1 MGMAATTSAPAAT
14 RNRSRFDR
22 RLARI
27 LDHAITIFYE
37 KGYDRASMRDLS
49 RACAMSLAG
58 LYYYFDSKERLLYLI
73 EKELFESVTHQLDR
87 KLQGISDPEQRVRIF
102 IENHISFFLSRQ
114 KAMKVLAH
122 EDDVLTGK
130 MGSEI
135 ADIKRQYYR
144 RCTALLDELKRARVL
159 QFRSRSTAMAL
170 FGMMNWLHT
179 WYSPKVDGPP
189 AQVAREISEILLA
202 GVSSQK
208 DVNGTNSQGE
218 DSTAPTA
225 AI

>member
-1 MGMAATTSAPAAT
+1 MSVAAT
-14 RNRSRFDR
+14 RSVSAATRSRSRFDR

-27 LDHAITIFYE
+27 LDHATTIFCE
-37 KGYDRASMRDLS
+37 KGYERASMRDLS

-73 EKELFESVTHQLDR
+73 EKELFESAMHLLDQKLHGVT
-87 KLQGISDPEQRVRIF
+87 DPEQRLRVF
-102 IENHISFFLSRQ
+102 ITNHVDFFLSRQ

-130 MGSEI
+130 LGSEI

-144 RCTALLDELKRARVL
+144 RCTALLEELKRAANL
-159 QFRSRSTAMAL
+159 QFRSRSAAMAL

-179 WYSPKVDGPP
+179 WYNPKLDGSPSAVSQDII
-189 AQVAREISEILLA
+189 EIFLA
-202 GVSSQK
+202 GVYARK
-208 DVNGTNSQGE
+208 DVNGAKS
-218 DSTAPTA
+218 DLKHDAVPSPMV
-225 AI
+225 